1 MTLDTWTH
9 TRTHTPST
17 QACQC
22 EQGAEWDS
30 PSVFLPSITAHSAG
44 THFCHRVSLW
54 QRWKDPVLRS
64 KTTRAPV
71 IRGICT
77 HNQIVASLK
86 IFQSSLLLILRIY
99 NVWIF
104 LHSCSDAS
112 GETGRKRQ
120 TGLPPAVDCDTLRW
134 WQFPPLLPVCFSRFQ
149 ALPNR
154 SSVWSPRFQHRPTL
168 EHHGTL

>member
-1 MTLDTWTH
+1 MALN
-9 TRTHTPST
+9 TRTQTAST

-22 EQGAEWDS
+22 DQDAEWDS
-30 PSVFLPSITAHSAG
+30 PSVFLPSVTPQSAG

-54 QRWKDPVLRS
+54 QRWKGPVLGS
-64 KTTRAPV
+64 QTTRAPV

-77 HNQIVASLK
+77 RNQTVASLE
-86 IFQSSLLLILRIY
+86 IFQSSLLLILTIY

-104 LHSCSDAS
+104 LHSCCDAS
-112 GETGRKRQ
+112 WETGRKRQ
-120 TGLPPAVDCDTLRW
+120 TGLLPAVDCDTLSW
-134 WQFPPLLPVCFSRFQ
+134 WHFPPLLPVCFSRFQ

-154 SSVWSPRFQHRPTL
+154 SSVWPPRFQHCPTL